1 MNSTKIL
8 VGEAYAWILLE
19 SVVITIHL
27 WLTGAMMGSVR
38 RRFFNKDFYEKKFPQ
53 YRSLTDVLNVDS
65 GYPDDGQGRL
75 ADQLDD
81 RDWFVFN
88 NYRRAHYNY
97 LEGSLPVI
105 VPLLIA
111 GLSYTRVTFILGLVY
126 IVARELYSQ
135 GYRRSGSKGRLI
147 GAIIID
153 FVLLALW
160 SMAIYTCF
168 HWGNGFQGLRRIL
181 F

>member
-97 LEGSLPVI
+97 LEVKFFSFVSFRNRTIVFHFRDLCQSSFHCSLRVFP
-105 VPLLIA
+105 
-111 GLSYTRVTFILGLVY
+111 TRVSHLF
-126 IVARELYSQ
+126 
-135 GYRRSGSKGRLI
+135 
-147 GAIIID
+147 
-153 FVLLALW
+153 LA
-160 SMAIYTCF
+160 
-168 HWGNGFQGLRRIL
+168 
-181 F
+181 